1 MAPEPVRSTNN
12 AVIQRR
18 PQRWSEPFGVRMTAS
33 DVERLLAIAPFRS
46 MDRGRFPK
54 LVPLRGLLLNDTRV
68 SRYEE
73 GEIIIREGD
82 YGHSAF
88 LILSGEVDVSL
99 RGLPPRV
106 LGRTSGRQQS
116 WWDAFLSSVGAPR
129 VREARDATPTER
141 ETVTVRDEE
150 RGARV
155 FLQDVP
161 GLLGD
166 DGRLTLGAGEFF
178 GELAALSRTPRTATV
193 IAKGP
198 CELLEIRWQGLRDL
212 LRHDPALRSHIHELY
227 RSNALRVHLR
237 ETAWLKDLSDEAV
250 RQIADA
256 TTFESYGEFDWHHD
270 FNKERSLDVRDRIA
284 TEPVIAR
291 EGDYP
296 DGLIL
301 IRSGF
306 ARLSVQYDDGH
317 RTLEYLG
324 KGRVFGLEELVHNH
338 RSVDQIP
345 WQRSLRA
352 LGYVDVLRV
361 PTPVVER
368 WILPSLERSTE
379 RLPSLDQLR
388 LSIESRGSR
397 GEATVRGPR
406 PSPWSG
412 DGEGVSDRTE
422 FLVEHRL
429 LNATRAMVIDL
440 DRCTRCDDCV
450 RACASTHGNNPRF
463 NRVGPIHDRLMFVQA
478 CMHCQ
483 DPVCMIGCP
492 TGAIGRDADSGV
504 ITINDPS
511 CIGCGTC
518 ANSCPYHNITMVETF
533 DRQGRPLVDDA
544 TSQPI
549 VKATKCDFCHGRPSA
564 PACQNACPHD
574 ALVRIDLTE
583 PTELD
588 RWLSKRRTA

>member
-1 MAPEPVRSTNN
+1 MAPEPSRQAQSVS
-12 AVIQRR
+12 QRR
-18 PQRWSEPFGVRMTAS
+18 PQRWSEPFGPRMSST
-33 DVERLLAIAPFRS
+33 DVERLLQIEPFRS

-54 LVPLRGLLLNDTRV
+54 LVPLRGLLLNDTRI
-68 SRYEE
+68 SQYESN
-73 GEIIIREGD
+73 EIIIREGD

-88 LILSGEVDVSL
+88 LILSGQVNVSL
-99 RGLPPRV
+99 KTLPPAV
-106 LGRTSGRQQS
+106 LGRSSGKKQS
-116 WWDAFLSSVGAPR
+116 WWDAFLASVSSPR
-129 VREARDATPTER
+129 VPESRETQSDPRD
-141 ETVTVRDEE
+141 TVTVRDEE

-161 GLLGD
+161 GLLGP
-166 DGRLTLGAGEFF
+166 DGRLTLGEGEFF

-193 IAKGP
+193 IADGP

-212 LRHDPALRSHIHELY
+212 LRHDPALRTHIHQLY

-237 ETAWLKDLSDEAV
+237 ETSWLKNVSDESV
-250 RQIADA
+250 KQIADA
-256 TTFESYGEFDWHHD
+256 TTFESFGEFDWHHD
-270 FNKERSLDVRDRIA
+270 FAKERTLDVRQRIA
-284 TEPVIAR
+284 AEPIIAR

-352 LGYVDVLRV
+352 LGYVDVLRI

-368 WILPSLERSTE
+368 LILPHLGAASDSL
-379 RLPSLDQLR
+379 LSLDQLR
-388 LSIESRGSR
+388 LSIESRGIK
-397 GEATVRGPR
+397 GEGTTKGQR

-412 DGEGVSDRTE
+412 DAEGASDRTE

-450 RACASTHGNNPRF
+450 RACATTHGNNPRF
-463 NRVGPIHDRLMFVQA
+463 NRMGPIHDRLMFVQA

-518 ANSCPYHNITMVETF
+518 ASSCPYNNITMVETH
-533 DRQGRPLVDDA
+533 DRQGRTLVDD
-544 TSQPI
+544 TTNQPI
-549 VKATKCDFCHGRPSA
+549 VKATKCDFCHGRPAA

-583 PTELD
+583 PTELN
-588 RWLSKRRTA
+588 RWLEKRRAS